1 MYCWW
6 NHRLLVINSTF
17 SPSEGRSKDG
27 AESPLATSPYQD
39 TTYPG
44 AQEKSTLLAQT
55 ACVVERVLFWIT
67 KDTPITQEIPR
78 VLEVLCQEPGTET
91 KICISYYITEIPD
104 FWHEPAWSW
113 PLQPTAN
120 CSPNSGDTQILL
132 CPHAM
137 GSKPPA
143 PCKAPTVQITPRNL
157 GSLLMTL

>member
-1 MYCWW
+1 MYGWW

-27 AESPLATSPYQD
+27 AESPLATSPRHHLPRG
-39 TTYPG
+39 PG
-44 AQEKSTLLAQT
+44 KVNLTSTNCLCDWKGFILNNKGYSYYSGNSKSIRSS
-55 ACVVERVLFWIT
+55 V
-67 KDTPITQEIPR
+67 
-78 VLEVLCQEPGTET
+78 PGTRDRDQ
-91 KICISYYITEIPD
+91 ICISYYITGIPD

-137 GSKPPA
+137 GSKPPV

>member
-91 KICISYYITEIPD
+91 KYVFPIISRRSQTSGMNQHDPD
-104 FWHEPAWSW
+104 LYN
-113 PLQPTAN
+113 PLQTALLTRETLRY
-120 CSPNSGDTQILL
+120 CSVHMPWAPSLQHL
-132 CPHAM
+132 AR
-137 GSKPPA
+137 PPQ
-143 PCKAPTVQITPRNL
+143 CKSPPGT
-157 GSLLMTL
+157 